1 MPQTERL
8 ASRRLNGSIQTLLNL
23 PEGRLVF
30 PTWHDTTSTVCRIDE
45 YPATAMKHDTGMGQV
60 NLVAFD
66 GQQASLPEQDIGP
79 YGTVNRLVPM
89 VRGDEQCVVVLEAIK
104 KAAKLVIDFL
114 MHREHRLGG
123 SAVWPISQGITQHL
137 MRDFINGRLV
147 EQHEIGRMVHQ
158 GLHGNFPKEAGH
170 AAGQSL
176 EGGHSEVG
184 TFPYAATTKK
194 PANAGPEE
202 RAYIM
207 GPGLVGIG
215 GELMYRRTP

>member
-1 MPQTERL
+1 
-8 ASRRLNGSIQTLLNL
+8 
-23 PEGRLVF
+23 
-30 PTWHDTTSTVCRIDE
+30 
-45 YPATAMKHDTGMGQV
+45 
-60 NLVAFD
+60 
-66 GQQASLPEQDIGP
+66 
-79 YGTVNRLVPM
+79 
-89 VRGDEQCVVVLEAIK
+89 
-104 KAAKLVIDFL
+104 

-147 EQHEIGRMVHQ
+147 EQHEIGRMVRQ